1 VIDKYIHKMAIRVY
15 DNYDFPG
22 ETVVETTDRLYL
34 GEAKQFAIDHDC
46 TVMIKSFKGWEFK
59 KGPSRAELLE
69 AGLKQPEGLVVCK
82 IKSVYII

>member
-1 VIDKYIHKMAIRVY
+1 MAIRVY
-15 DNYDFPG
+15 DNYDFSG
-22 ETVVETTDRLYL
+22 ETVVETSERLYL

-59 KGPSRAELLE
+59 KGPSRADLLE
-69 AGLKQPEGLVVCK
+69 AGLEKPAGLVECK

>member
-1 VIDKYIHKMAIRVY
+1 MSIRVY

-34 GEAKQFAIDHDC
+34 GEAKLFAIDHDC

-59 KGPSRAELLE
+59 KGPSRADLLE
-69 AGLKQPEGLVVCK
+69 AGLDKPAGLIVCK
-82 IKSVYII
+82 TKSVYII

>member
-1 VIDKYIHKMAIRVY
+1 MAIRVY

-34 GEAKQFAIDHDC
+34 GEAKQIAIRHDC
-46 TVMIKSFKGWEFK
+46 TVMVKSFKGWEFK
-59 KGPSRAELLE
+59 KGPSRTDLLE
-69 AGLKQPEGLVVCK
+69 AGLEKPAGLVTCK

>member
-1 VIDKYIHKMAIRVY
+1 MAIRVY

-22 ETVVETTDRLYL
+22 ETIVETSERFYL

-59 KGPSRAELLE
+59 KGPSLADLLE
-69 AGLKQPEGLVVCK
+69 AGLEKPTELVVCK
-82 IKSVYII
+82 TKSVYII

>member
-1 VIDKYIHKMAIRVY
+1 MSIRVY

-22 ETVVETTDRLYL
+22 ETIVETTVGMYL
-34 GEAKQFAIDHDC
+34 SEAKQFAIDHDC

-59 KGPSRAELLE
+59 KGPSRTDLLE
-69 AGLKQPEGLVVCK
+69 AGLEKPDGLIVCK

>member
-1 VIDKYIHKMAIRVY
+1 MSIRVY

-22 ETVVETTDRLYL
+22 EVVVSTTDRLYL
-34 GEAKQFAIDHDC
+34 GEAKQFAIEHDC

-59 KGPSRAELLE
+59 KGPSRADLLE
-69 AGLKQPEGLVVCK
+69 AGLDKPLELVVCK